1 LEKIVIQFREDKKDW
16 EHQRE
21 EGRANA
27 IKLEQLALRQ
37 QHELANIKDS
47 APKVQFL
54 NPAQSLAQSPQ
65 SEPNP
70 QTNNAI
76 TNLNRSRI
84 W

>member
-1 LEKIVIQFREDKKDW
+1 MQFGEDKKDW
-16 EHQRE
+16 ENQRE
-21 EGRANA
+21 EERANA
-27 IKLEQLALRQ
+27 IKWEQLALRQ
-37 QHELANIKDS
+37 QHELTKIKDS
-47 APKVQFL
+47 VPSVQSP
-54 NPAQSLAQSPQ
+54 NPAQSLVQSPQ